1 MLDVS
6 CSVLDANVDK
16 AAALV
21 REILTETCFDDRAR
35 VQTLILQLSEMAKQK
50 VISDGHRMA
59 MYAAS
64 ATNERGL
71 GSAGSP

>member
-1 MLDVS
+1 MP
-6 CSVLDANVDK
+6 NVDK

-64 ATNERGL
+64 ATM
-71 GSAGSP
+71 SAASAARKP